1 MSASIQVSDLK
12 YDTNN
17 GTILSVG
24 LIVDSQSFRVE
35 FTDHK
40 YIVTNNGKSLVKSVE
55 KIIAP
60 DMNQTKADATPKA
73 EAKVDVVEPN
83 ADTKATPK
91 TEVKATPK
99 TEVKATPKAGRKTK
113 ADDDAKSFGNNDQ
126 LITILKAKGFT

>member
-40 YIVTNNGKSLVKSVE
+40 YIVTNNGKSLVK
-55 KIIAP
+55 IIAP
-60 DMNQTKADATPKA
+60 DMNQASATPKA
-73 EAKVDVVEPN
+73 EATADVVEPN

-91 TEVKATPK
+91 
-99 TEVKATPKAGRKTK
+99 AGRKAK
-113 ADDDAKSFGNNDQ
+113 PKIVNDAKSFGNNDQ
-126 LITILKAKGFT
+126 LITILKAKGFN

>member
-40 YIVTNNGKSLVKSVE
+40 YIVTNNGKSLVK
-55 KIIAP
+55 IIAP
-60 DMNQTKADATPKA
+60 DMNQAGDTPKADTTPKA
-73 EAKVDVVEPN
+73 EAKTDVVEPN

-91 TEVKATPK
+91 AEAKATPK
-99 TEVKATPKAGRKTK
+99 TRPKAKTNIV
-113 ADDDAKSFGNNDQ
+113 DDAKSFENNDQ
-126 LITILKAKGFT
+126 LITRLKAKGFN

>member
-73 EAKVDVVEPN
+73 EAKADVVEPN
-83 ADTKATPK
+83 ADT
-91 TEVKATPK
+91 KATPK